1 MARTWRQADVSRRTG
16 GDLAVALG
24 RIEAKVLVL
33 PIGRAMIF
41 TVADGAAK
49 QELIRRSEL
58 KVLETRWGHAGLFGM
73 DLRYRHQ
80 VDAAFGHL
88 FAQPAWRV
96 LTRGGHMV
104 HPEDYDLVVLG
115 SGRGR
120 KLAWSMAKEGKRTAV
135 VERRYVTGSCPAI
148 ACLPSKYLIHRAK
161 VVSYFR
167 RSKEF
172 GVAPGRWEI
181 EMPAV
186 REGKRNMVD
195 GMVDLN
201 LDAYRES
208 GAELVM
214 GQGRFV
220 GPRTIEVVAADGRS
234 QTLRGEVVV
243 ISTGSR
249 ARIDP
254 IPGLAEA
261 RPMTHVEALD
271 LDRIPDHLV
280 VLGGG
285 YVGLELAQAFRRFG
299 SRVTVIERNAALAH
313 REDGDVSE
321 ALRELFEDEG
331 IEVRTGIRIERVE
344 GRSGA
349 SVKLHVARDGAEDPI
364 EGTDLLVASGRIP
377 NTDGID
383 LEAAG
388 VERDGRGFVKVDE
401 RCRTTAPGVWAVGDC
416 AGSPQF
422 THMADDDVRVVRDNL
437 AGLDRTTTGRLVP
450 FCLFTDPELA
460 RVGLSESEAERC
472 GIAYRLAKIP
482 VTAILRTKTLSEPR
496 GFYKTLVAA
505 ESDRI
510 LGFTAIAPEADAV
523 MTTVQVAISAGL
535 PYTALR
541 DATLTH
547 PTMSEGLA
555 ALFRAVPDRS

>member
-1 MARTWRQADVSRRTG
+1 MSH
-16 GDLAVALG
+16 
-24 RIEAKVLVL
+24 
-33 PIGRAMIF
+33 
-41 TVADGAAK
+41 
-49 QELIRRSEL
+49 S
-58 KVLETRWGHAGLFGM
+58 
-73 DLRYRHQ
+73 
-80 VDAAFGHL
+80 
-88 FAQPAWRV
+88 
-96 LTRGGHMV
+96 
-104 HPEDYDLVVLG
+104 EDYDLVVLG

-120 KLAWSMAKEGKRTAV
+120 LLAWSMASEGKRTAV
-135 VERRYVTGSCPAI
+135 VERRYVTGSCPSI
-148 ACLPSKYLIHRAK
+148 ACLPSKYLIHGAK
-161 VVSYFR
+161 VANFFR
-167 RSKEF
+167 RGAEF
-172 GVAPGRWEI
+172 GIVPGDWKV

-186 REGKRNMVD
+186 QDGKRKMVD
-195 GMVDLN
+195 GMVVRNHEL
-201 LDAYRES
+201 YRES

-220 GPRTIEVVAADGRS
+220 GPRTIEVVAADGGTR
-234 QTLRGEVVV
+234 TLRGEVVV

-271 LDRIPDHLV
+271 LDRVPGHLV

-299 SRVTVIERNAALAH
+299 SRVTVIERNDALAH
-313 REDGDVSE
+313 REDRDVSE

-331 IEVRTGIRIERVE
+331 IEVRTGIRVERVE
-344 GRSGA
+344 GRSGE
-349 SVKLHVARDGAEDPI
+349 SVKLHVARDGAEDPV
-364 EGTDLLVASGRIP
+364 EGTDLLVASGRTP

-416 AGSPQF
+416 AGGPQF

-437 AGLDRTTTGRLVP
+437 AGIDRTTTGRLVP

-460 RVGLSESEAERC
+460 RVGLSESEAERR

-482 VTAILRTKTLSEPR
+482 VTAIFRSRTLSEPR

-510 LGFTAIAPEADAV
+510 LGFTAFAPEADAV